1 MAQIAFILLCH
12 KDPEAVISQARQLT
26 AAGDYMAIHFD
37 ARANPADFQRIQD
50 ALKDNPN
57 VTFAKKRIKCGWGE
71 WSLVQASLNA
81 VEAALE
87 TFPRATHFYML
98 SGDCMAIKSAEYAH
112 ELLDRDDVDYIE
124 SFDFFESDWIKTGM
138 KEERLI
144 YRHFL
149 NERKHKKLF
158 DTSFQL
164 QKKLGLTREIPADL
178 QVMIG
183 SQWWCLRRRTVEWV
197 MKFCQERRD
206 VMRFFRTTWIP
217 DETFFQTI
225 VRHLVPDTEIRTS
238 TLTFLMFTDYGMPVT
253 FYNDHYDLLL
263 SQDFLFARKISPEAT
278 ELKQRL
284 GDLYAAKGIEFQISN
299 EGRSLFRFLTNRGRN
314 GVRFAPR
321 FWEAEASLGRERELL
336 IVVAKKWHV
345 AKRLVHKIK
354 EVTGIETIE
363 YLFDEASCPMPDLG
377 GIQTQMSKRAR
388 HRRALMRMLFEYYDT
403 DRMVVCMDPKN
414 MEMFQDFFADR
425 CTTRLLEI
433 ESVFTDDYLAG
444 HAIRIGL
451 AGENTSKAAMDRLLP
466 TIRADVTGES
476 DRIRD
481 AGFQN
486 YYRISELREA
496 PENALAISQFLSIQP
511 DEALQIAQTNHLFED

>member
-1 MAQIAFILLCH
+1 
-12 KDPEAVISQARQLT
+12 
-26 AAGDYMAIHFD
+26 
-37 ARANPADFQRIQD
+37 
-50 ALKDNPN
+50 
-57 VTFAKKRIKCGWGE
+57 
-71 WSLVQASLNA
+71 
-81 VEAALE
+81 
-87 TFPRATHFYML
+87 
-98 SGDCMAIKSAEYAH
+98 
-112 ELLDRDDVDYIE
+112 
-124 SFDFFESDWIKTGM
+124 
-138 KEERLI
+138 
-144 YRHFL
+144 
-149 NERKHKKLF
+149 
-158 DTSFQL
+158 
-164 QKKLGLTREIPADL
+164 
-178 QVMIG
+178 
-183 SQWWCLRRRTVEWV
+183 
-197 MKFCQERRD
+197 
-206 VMRFFRTTWIP
+206 
-217 DETFFQTI
+217 
-225 VRHLVPDTEIRTS
+225 
-238 TLTFLMFTDYGMPVT
+238 
-253 FYNDHYDLLL
+253 
-263 SQDFLFARKISPEAT
+263 
-278 ELKQRL
+278 
-284 GDLYAAKGIEFQISN
+284 
-299 EGRSLFRFLTNRGRN
+299 
-314 GVRFAPR
+314 
-321 FWEAEASLGRERELL
+321 
-336 IVVAKKWHV
+336 VAKKWHV